1 MPKRKQQLRPAKGF
15 VLGEV
20 MVETLIEQMGVARY
34 GVDEDGNPPA
44 SSPERQITCVN
55 PDGRGGCA
63 LMSFAAAARASF
75 MPHCIPSFS
84 DDEGRYGAGDKG
96 GDAGPIEVHMEM
108 WMRQVVR
115 SPPLR
120 MCCVAHL
127 LVCLLATAGHARGAS
142 HPL

>member
-20 MVETLIEQMGVARY
+20 MVETLIEQMGIARY
-34 GVDEDGNPPA
+34 GVDNDGNPLA
-44 SSPERQITCVN
+44 SSPERQIICVN

-63 LMSFAAAARASF
+63 LMAFAAAARASF
-75 MPHCIPSFS
+75 MPHCIPSFT
-84 DDEGRYGAGDKG
+84 DEEGRYGAGDKG
-96 GDAGPIEVHMEM
+96 GDAGPVEVHMEM

-115 SPPLR
+115 SPLAHVLR
-120 MCCVAHL
+120 TAHL
-127 LVCLLATAGHARGAS
+127 LVLLATAGHARGAP